1 MLTNSEENLHF
12 PGPKRCHKFRILN
25 AYLHAARP
33 SFQIKFAIEM
43 RREEARTMALNC
55 SRVWHISFGGV
66 TTMATS
72 GSGNAKC
79 EKCAEQTKDGQG
91 CVSSGEVKRVA

>member
-1 MLTNSEENLHF
+1 
-12 PGPKRCHKFRILN
+12 
-25 AYLHAARP
+25 
-33 SFQIKFAIEM
+33 
-43 RREEARTMALNC
+43 
-55 SRVWHISFGGV
+55 
-66 TTMATS
+66 MATS